1 MKHCNKRALS
11 AAIHSLFAATAAVT
25 LTLQPAFAQQTN
37 PAVANP
43 AADAA
48 PGPTAGAPASAPAS
62 GDALNLNRVVVTG
75 ASGNKSK
82 LRSSIAVTDVEAQQ
96 ITDFAPRS
104 EAEVLHLIPGIRAE
118 SSAGP
123 GGNSNI
129 TVRGLPI
136 ASGGSKYVQLQEDG
150 LPVVE
155 FGDMNFANNDYWLRY
170 DANVERIETVRGGS
184 ASTFAS
190 DAPGAIINFISKTG
204 EEDRGS
210 VAFQHGLNYNENR
223 TDLEYGGHL
232 RDDLRFHV
240 GGFFRDG
247 EGPRNS
253 SYNTERGYQV
263 KGNVTKTFNDDK
275 GYFRV
280 NFKVLNDHA
289 PTYTSMP
296 AKADI
301 SGNTLS
307 GFSTIPGFD
316 ILRDS
321 QNSIY
326 NTSAPMVG
334 PFGTSVGSANLTNGI
349 SVKSNALGFEFHN
362 ALDGGWTVD
371 DKFRYTSQ
379 NGAFQTQF
387 WGLDTLAGTL
397 SGFGTGAYAVYANGP
412 KSGQRVTQANLSTG
426 YVSNGAAINVQTPD
440 VGIWVNDLSLGRTW
454 RLDGATVG
462 GKVGYYH
469 SNQNIVEQ
477 WSISGRLMEVGR
489 DGSLID
495 IRSAGGA
502 ALTSMGL
509 TGYNDQW
516 GGCCARSYDAHYA
529 NDAPYLGLTYSQ
541 GPLDID
547 ASVRRDNTKASGSYT
562 GPVAVTGG
570 VDVNG
575 DGFITGAERNV
586 YKIDTASPHPINYK
600 VGYNSYSLGANY
612 LLSQDVSTFARASR
626 GGRAIADRLLFSNN
640 IDPNTGAL
648 AAGAGAAAV
657 AQVKQYEAGVKFRGR
672 RDWGSFGLFGTV
684 YHTTVEE
691 YDYDQTRT
699 VGPKLNQTGYRSNGV
714 ELESV
719 LRVGGFALNA
729 NATYTDLKIT
739 SDLVGQASGS
749 STVGNTPHGT
759 PRWLYTLSPR
769 YDFNGVANAGFTV
782 VGQSKV
788 WSDDA
793 DTIQVE
799 GRYLVNAFVNY
810 NITPT
815 LSLSL
820 NASNLFNKIAFSGG
834 VDQGSLAQIRTLGAA
849 IGAQGVV
856 SSRPEVGRT
865 LSLALRYGF

>member
-1 MKHCNKRALS
+1 MKHYNKRALC
-11 AAIHSLFAATAAVT
+11 AAVQSIFAASAVAALTAPVAQAQEAVT
-25 LTLQPAFAQQTN
+25 E
-37 PAVANP
+37 P
-43 AADAA
+43 AAAA
-48 PGPTAGAPASAPAS
+48 PAAKQ
-62 GDALNLNRVVVTG
+62 GDTLGLNTVVVTG
-75 ASGNKSK
+75 VSGGKSK
-82 LRSSIAVTDVEAQQ
+82 MRSSISVTDIDQEQ
-96 ITDFAPRS
+96 ITNFAPRS

-170 DANVERIETVRGGS
+170 DANVERVETVRGGS

-190 DAPGAIINFISKTG
+190 HAPGAIINFISKTG
-204 EEDRGS
+204 EEDGGTVS
-210 VAFQHGLNYNENR
+210 LSHGLNYKENR
-223 TDLEYGGHL
+223 TDLEYGGHI
-232 RDDLRFHV
+232 RPDLRFHI
-240 GGFFRDG
+240 GGFYRDG
-247 EGPRNS
+247 EGPRAS
-253 SYNTERGYQV
+253 SYNTERGYQI
-263 KGNVTKTFNDDK
+263 KGNITKTFNNDK

-280 NFKVLNDHA
+280 NFKALDDHA

-301 SGNTLS
+301 SGNKLS
-307 GFSTIPGFD
+307 GFSSIPGFD

-326 NTSAPMVG
+326 NTSAPKVG
-334 PFGTSVGSANLTNGI
+334 PVGTAAGVADLTKGI
-349 SVKSNALGFEFHN
+349 SVKSNAIGFEFHN
-362 ALDGGWTVD
+362 QFDNGYTVD

-379 NGAFQTQF
+379 SGAFQSQF

-397 SGFGTGAYAVYANGP
+397 AGFGPGATAVYANGA
-412 KSGQRVTQANLSTG
+412 KAGQAVTQANLATG
-426 YVSNGAAINVQTPD
+426 YISNGAAIDVHTPD
-440 VGIWVNDLSLGRTW
+440 IGHYANDLSVGRNW
-454 RLDGATVG
+454 KVGGATVG

-489 DGSLID
+489 DGALID
-495 IRSAGGA
+495 IRNASGA
-502 ALTSMGL
+502 ALTTMGL

-516 GGCCARSYDAHYA
+516 GGCCARNYDAHYMT
-529 NDAPYLGLTYSQ
+529 DAPYLGLTYAN

-547 ASVRRDNTKASGSYT
+547 ASVRHDSVKASGSYA
-562 GPVAVTGG
+562 GPMQMAGG

-575 DGFITGAERNV
+575 DGSITGAERNV
-586 YKIDTASPHPINYK
+586 YVIDTAHPHPINYK

-612 LLSQDVSTFARASR
+612 QFDKDVSSFARVSR
-626 GGRAIADRLLFSNN
+626 GGRAIADRLLFSSN
-640 IDPNTGAL
+640 IDPATGAL
-648 AAGAGAAAV
+648 AAGADAAAV
-657 AQVKQYEAGVKFRGR
+657 AQVKQIEIGLKYRGR
-672 RDWGSFGLFGTV
+672 RDWGSFGLFSTL
-684 YHTTVEE
+684 YHTTVSEF
-691 YDYDQTRT
+691 DYDQTRT
-699 VGPKLNQTGYRSNGV
+699 VGPKLNQTGYRSNGL

-719 LRVGGFALNA
+719 LRIGGFALNA

-739 SDLVGQASGS
+739 SDLVGQATGN

-759 PRWLYTLSPR
+759 PRWLYSISPR
-769 YDFNGVANAGFTV
+769 YDFGAAQVGFTV

-793 DTIQVE
+793 DTLQVE
-799 GRYLVNAFVNY
+799 GRSLVNAFANY
-810 NITPT
+810 NVAPNTT
-815 LSLSL
+815 LSL
-820 NASNLFNKIAFSGG
+820 NVNNLFNKVAFSGG
-834 VDQGSLAQIRTLGAA
+834 VDQGSLAQIRALGAA

-856 SSRPEVGRT
+856 SSRPETGRT
-865 LSLALRYGF
+865 ISVSVRYAF